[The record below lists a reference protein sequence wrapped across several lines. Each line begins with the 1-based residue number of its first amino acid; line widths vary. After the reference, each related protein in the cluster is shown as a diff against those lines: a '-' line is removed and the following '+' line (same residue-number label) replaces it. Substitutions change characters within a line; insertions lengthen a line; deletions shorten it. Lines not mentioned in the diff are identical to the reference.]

1 MRINRQREPKRWIAY
16 RTRLLDSLM
25 KLAILSSYVRG
36 PGAKPVSVLLVGEP
50 SVGKST
56 AIRRVRNVK
65 GVFSVDSFTQK
76 SLEGILVSEGFES
89 GEHSVIAI
97 SDLNDILSKPSS
109 VSAPALGVLKSLAD
123 EGILHRTA
131 GQYTPHGT
139 DSKAAGSGVRFA
151 EPVMAGFIAAIT
163 KSDLHYNY
171 QQLHSGGLLD
181 RPLTIELDATK
192 KERMLMAM
200 ITVSETDPRQPV
212 PWKLSRVQPA
222 TITMSKTMVH
232 EVHKWTENDLHGSCL
247 FRWCDPGS
255 TRLHVNLCNLARA
268 NALISKRKHVAAED
282 IEAVKKLEP
291 LFMRGYMPIEEE
303 EETAST
309 KPRKVGKVG
318 RPAGSKDKVKRV
330 RKYKKKPEDKHYK
343 LPGDNDYDR

>member
-1 MRINRQREPKRWIAY
+1 MKIERQREPKRWIAY
-16 RTRLLDSLM
+16 RTRMLDNLM

-36 PGAKPVSVLLVGEP
+36 PGARPVSVLLIGDP

-109 VSAPALGVLKSLAD
+109 VSSPALGVLKSLAD

-151 EPVMAGFIAAIT
+151 QPVMAGFIAAIT
-163 KSDLHYNY
+163 KSDLQFNY

-192 KERMLMAM
+192 RERMLMAT
-200 ITVSETDPRQPV
+200 ITVSEHDPRQPV
-212 PWKLSRVQPA
+212 PWKLSRVQPTKV
-222 TITMSKTMVH
+222 TISKTMVR
-232 EVHKWTENDLHGSCL
+232 EVHKWTENDLRDSCL

-255 TRLHVNLCNLARA
+255 TRLHVNLCNLVRA
-268 NALISKRKHVAAED
+268 NALISKRNHVIPDD

-291 LFMRGYMPIEEE
+291 LFMRGYMPVPEE

-309 KPRKVGKVG
+309 KPKTVG
-318 RPAGSKDKVKRV
+318 RLGGRPKGSRDTRKRV
-330 RKYKKKPEDKHYK
+330 RRFHKKPE
-343 LPGDNDYDR
+343 